1 MENLS
6 QPAMPPSP
14 EDRPPAEAARSF
26 FAEETRVLNDIAGGS
41 GFTFKRGDGWAINP
55 ENGEATY
62 DPKFFE
68 ERGYTPSQ
76 ALFGAFHE
84 IKCHLVETAD
94 LLSTTGGAEAHD
106 RLKGR
111 IKEKP
116 RLHIWENCR
125 TDIKGN
131 QAIMRFAPSLA
142 DDVETVYREKLWPE
156 TDLTDKPR
164 HLQFMYAVLRTSM
177 VPDQEVQIDPMVTAA
192 IEKLRSVKGKDVI
205 ALATDPTQDPLLA
218 LRLSERYIEPVIE
231 ELYQEDLKDRKG
243 EQPPQQ
249 GQGQGQSGSGS
260 GEPFEGNYQDYEN
273 RHPEPMDEDEV
284 EEKVKETQAAQ
295 GAGGRQKA
303 GYEAEHGVTAKDIAE
318 YAAEYRNIEKYIEPL
333 RQIFR
338 RIIEQRKIPVR
349 HMSALKEEGV
359 MIDPGLVAQTF
370 MDVKAGID
378 NPKTMKDFEGTLIDE
393 NVPTNFEI
401 TVVGDRTGSMQSGT
415 KIPEQRRSC
424 LLLMEALKEFSDMTE
439 DQGPLAIDLGVR
451 SEVLSFGDNPQRT
464 EVLKPLS
471 KELTERQ
478 RVQVFKSLAIADSG
492 TNNEQVMLANIL
504 TSIQQEAA
512 KDPTYL
518 DKIKTGKLRK
528 FVIILT
534 DGMVGNLGATRAGL
548 DSLRQLGVVVAGV
561 GMTSGGEDAVKTYA
575 PDGRVCYD
583 VSNLPKT
590 LEEMLSE
597 YLGSLSIDGNPETV
611 LQREEAV

>member
-1 MENLS
+1 MEDLN
-6 QPAMPPSP
+6 QPAGPPS
-14 EDRPPAEAARSF
+14 EGRILAEAARAF
-26 FAEETRVLNDIAGGS
+26 FADEQRVLNDIAGGS
-41 GFTFKRGDGWAINP
+41 GFTFKRGTGWAINP
-55 ENGEATY
+55 ETGEATY

-94 LLSTTGGAEAHD
+94 LLSTAGGPEVHQ
-106 RLKGR
+106 RLKDR

-116 RLHIWENCR
+116 WLHIWENCR

-131 QAIMRFAPSLA
+131 QAIVGFAPSLA
-142 DDVETVYREKLWPE
+142 GEVEGVYREKLWPE
-156 TDLTDKPR
+156 TNFTDQPR

-177 VPDQEVQIDPMVTAA
+177 VPDQEVHVDPMVTEA
-192 IEKLRSVKGKDVI
+192 IDTLRGVRGKDVI

-231 ELYQEDLKDRKG
+231 KLYLEDLKDRKG
-243 EQPPQQ
+243 EQQPQH
-249 GQGQGQSGSGS
+249 GQGQRQKGS

-273 RHPEPMDEDEV
+273 RHPEPMDGDEV
-284 EEKVKETQAAQ
+284 EEKVKETQARQSSA
-295 GAGGRQKA
+295 ARQKA
-303 GYEAEHGVTAKDIAE
+303 GYEAEHGVTAKDTAD
-318 YAAEYRNIEKYIEPL
+318 YAQEYRKIESYIEPL

-349 HMSALKEEGV
+349 HLAALREEGV

-370 MDVKAGID
+370 MDVRAGIES
-378 NPKTMKDFEGTLIDE
+378 PKTMKDFEGALIDE
-393 NVPTNFEI
+393 NVPTNFEVTI
-401 TVVGDRTGSMQSGT
+401 VADRTGSMQSGR
-415 KIPEQRRSC
+415 KIPEQRSSVV
-424 LLLMEALKEFSDMTE
+424 LAMEALKEFSDMTE
-439 DQGPLAIDLGVR
+439 DQSPLTIDLGVR
-451 SEVLSFGDNPQRT
+451 SEVLSFGDSPQRT

-478 RVQVFKSLAIADSG
+478 RVTVSKSLAIADSG
-492 TNNEQVMLANIL
+492 INNEQVMLANIL
-504 TSIQQEAA
+504 TSIQQETAR
-512 KDPTYL
+512 DPAYL
-518 DKIKTGKLRK
+518 DKIKSGKLRK

-534 DGMVGNLGATRAGL
+534 DGIVGNFSATRTEL
-548 DSLRQLGVVVAGV
+548 VRLRELGVVVAGV
-561 GMTSGGEDAVKTYA
+561 GITSGGEDAVRTYA

-590 LEEMLSE
+590 LEEMLSK

-611 LQREEAV
+611 LQTEEV